1 MKLVLLQTVRRI
13 VSGTMGNG
21 NGRILAV
28 AFMSGMVFGL
38 AIYTF
43 LYAGGVSYLSADPQA
58 CVNCHAMNQVFEG
71 WKSGDHR
78 HTAACVDCHLPE
90 GFFMKWLVKSENGFW
105 HSFVFTFLDVPMN
118 IRARGVSRDVVRMN
132 CRRCHDGMAV
142 FAVRGVAGSSEPL
155 DCFACHARV
164 GHAHH

>member
-1 MKLVLLQTVRRI
+1 MKFVLHNAMTRIASGAIETGRGRVLL
-13 VSGTMGNG
+13 VSFVYG
-21 NGRILAV
+21 I
-28 AFMSGMVFGL
+28 VFGL
-38 AIYTF
+38 AFYTF

-71 WKSGDHR
+71 WISGDHR
-78 HTAACVDCHLPE
+78 HAAVCVDCHLPD

-118 IRARGVSRDVVRMN
+118 IRARGISRDVVRAN

-142 FAVRGVAGSSEPL
+142 FAVRGVAGNSEPL
-155 DCFACHARV
+155 DCLACHTRV